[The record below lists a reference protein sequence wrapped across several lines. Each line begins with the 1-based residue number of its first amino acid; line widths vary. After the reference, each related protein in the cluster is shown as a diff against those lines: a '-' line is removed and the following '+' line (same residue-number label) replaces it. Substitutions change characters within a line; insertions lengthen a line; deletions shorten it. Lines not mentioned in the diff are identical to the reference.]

1 MIWAPPTDNYNETV
15 HALNQQSQELEQL
28 RVLAGRPALA
38 RIPSYLRLSGPGW
51 LQGAMTLGGGS
62 AITSLTIGGV
72 YGYELLWVQPL
83 SMLIGCIMLF
93 ALSHQ
98 TLSTGQSPF
107 TAMRDHVHGSVAWVW
122 AIAALASSIIWG
134 FSHYPLSAGMLEE
147 IIAVG
152 TGFSL
157 QESEGIGRELYLFA
171 LAILVWMVCAYTAW
185 HYGAGGRAV
194 KLFETSIKVL
204 STMIVLAF
212 LWVVV
217 SATLNG
223 QVDWSA
229 VLAGY
234 VPRSLPSDSA
244 GVTTIM
250 AALGTAVGINMTFIY
265 GYTLLDR
272 GWGSAHR
279 ELSRYDIVM
288 GLVIP
293 YILVTSLISIAAAG
307 AFYGSDMSIQGKLS
321 PAQAGMMFSEA
332 GMGPVTGRL
341 IFAVGI
347 LGMAVGSLV
356 MHMLCC
362 GAAAGAM
369 FNWEPNSRQYRL
381 ALLLPTPAVLGVFLW
396 SSMGAYVV
404 LPTSAICGFLLPIA
418 YIGWL
423 VLNNNKSYLGADRP
437 TGSKRVLYNA
447 AMVLCIVTVLA
458 SVTYST
464 GIKLNWF

>member
-1 MIWAPPTDNYNETV
+1 MSDTV
-15 HALNQQSQELEQL
+15 NGSDSAQL
-28 RVLAGRPALA
+28 AEIAARSALA
-38 RIPSYLRLSGPGW
+38 RVPAYLRLSGPGW

-62 AITSLTIGGV
+62 AITSLTIGAV
-72 YGYELLWVQPL
+72 YGYELLWVQPVA
-83 SMLIGCIMLF
+83 MLIGCVMLF

-98 TLSTGQSPF
+98 TLSTGVKPF
-107 TAMRDHVHGSVAWVW
+107 AAMRDHVNPALAWLW

-147 IIAVG
+147 VIAVS

-157 QESEGIGRELYLFA
+157 QGEGLSRELFLFA
-171 LAILVWMVCAYTAW
+171 LAIAVWMLCAYTAW

-194 KLFETSIKVL
+194 TLFETAIKCL
-204 STMIVLAF
+204 STMIVIAF
-212 LWVVV
+212 LWVVIRA
-217 SATLNG
+217 SASG
-223 QVDWSA
+223 QVDWAA

-234 VPRSLPSDSA
+234 VPGRLPDDAA
-244 GVTTIM
+244 GVTTVM
-250 AALGTAVGINMTFIY
+250 AALGTAVGINMTFVY
-265 GYTLLDR
+265 GYTLIDR
-272 GWGSAHR
+272 GWGREHR
-279 ELSRYDIVM
+279 ELSRWDIVM

-293 YILVTSLISIAAAG
+293 YILVTGLISIAAAG

-321 PAQAGMMFSEA
+321 PAQAGGMFVDA

-341 IFAVGI
+341 VFALGV
-347 LGMAVGSLV
+347 LGMAIGSLV

-369 FNWEPNSRQYRL
+369 FNWEPHSRAYRL

-396 SSMGAYVV
+396 SSMGAYVI

-418 YIGWL
+418 YLGWL
-423 VLNNNKSYLGADRP
+423 FLNNNRQYLGEDCPR
-437 TGSKRVLYNA
+437 GGRQLVFNL
-447 AMVLCIVTVLA
+447 AMVTCIAMVLA

-464 GIKLNWF
+464 SVAMGWI

>member
-1 MIWAPPTDNYNETV
+1 MTQET
-15 HALNQQSQELEQL
+15 AELQT
-28 RVLAGRPALA
+28 LAAQPALKRVPA
-38 RIPSYLRLSGPGW
+38 YVRLSGPGW

-62 AITSLTIGGV
+62 AITSLTIGAV

-98 TLSTGQSPF
+98 TLSTGKKPF
-107 TAMRDHVHGSVAWVW
+107 AAMRDHVHPSLAWFW

-147 IIAVG
+147 IVSVG
-152 TGFSL
+152 TGFDLKDSGGL
-157 QESEGIGRELYLFA
+157 GRELYLFA

-194 KLFETSIKVL
+194 TIFETAIKLL

-212 LWVVV
+212 AWVVITA
-217 SATLNG
+217 SANG
-223 QVDWSA
+223 QIDWGA

-234 VPRSLPSDSA
+234 VPRSLPSDDA

-250 AALGTAVGINMTFIY
+250 AALGTAVGINMTFVY

-272 GWGSAHR
+272 GWGPAHR
-279 ELSRYDIVM
+279 ELSRWDIVM
-288 GLVIP
+288 GLVVP
-293 YILVTSLISIAAAG
+293 YILVTGLISIAAAG
-307 AFYGSDMSIQGKLS
+307 AFYGSDMDIQGKLA
-321 PAQAGMMFSEA
+321 PAQAGAMFSEA

-341 IFAVGI
+341 VFAVGV
-347 LGMAVGSLV
+347 LGMAAGSLV

-369 FNWEPNSRQYRL
+369 FNWERHSTKYRL

-396 SSMGAYVV
+396 STMGPYVI

-423 VLNNNKSYLGADRP
+423 FLNNSEAYLGADRP
-437 TGSKRVLYNA
+437 AGGRRTLYNA

-464 GIKLNWF
+464 GVKLDWF

>member
-1 MIWAPPTDNYNETV
+1 MSDTV
-15 HALNQQSQELEQL
+15 NGSDSAQL
-28 RVLAGRPALA
+28 AEIAARPALA
-38 RIPSYLRLSGPGW
+38 RVPAYLRLSGPGW

-62 AITSLTIGGV
+62 AITSLTIGAV
-72 YGYELLWVQPL
+72 YGYELLWVQPVA
-83 SMLIGCIMLF
+83 MLIGCVMLF

-98 TLSTGQSPF
+98 TLSTGVKPF
-107 TAMRDHVHGSVAWVW
+107 AAMRDHVNPALAWLW

-147 IIAVG
+147 VIAVS

-157 QESEGIGRELYLFA
+157 QGEGLSRELFLFA
-171 LAILVWMVCAYTAW
+171 LAIAVWMLCAYTAW

-194 KLFETSIKVL
+194 TLFETAIKCL
-204 STMIVLAF
+204 STMIVIAF
-212 LWVVV
+212 LWVVIRA
-217 SATLNG
+217 SASG
-223 QVDWSA
+223 QVDWAA

-234 VPRSLPSDSA
+234 VPGRLPDDAA
-244 GVTTIM
+244 GVTTVM
-250 AALGTAVGINMTFIY
+250 AALGTAVGINMTFVY
-265 GYTLLDR
+265 GYTLIDR
-272 GWGSAHR
+272 GWGREHR
-279 ELSRYDIVM
+279 ELSRWDIVM

-293 YILVTSLISIAAAG
+293 YILVTGLISIAAAG

-321 PAQAGMMFSEA
+321 PAQAGGMFVDA

-341 IFAVGI
+341 VFALGV
-347 LGMAVGSLV
+347 LGMAIGSLV

-369 FNWEPNSRQYRL
+369 FNWEPHSRAYRL

-396 SSMGAYVV
+396 SSMGAYVI

-418 YIGWL
+418 YLGWL
-423 VLNNNKSYLGADRP
+423 FLNNNRQYLGEDCPR
-437 TGSKRVLYNA
+437 GGRQLVFNL
-447 AMVLCIVTVLA
+447 AMVTCIAMVLA

-464 GIKLNWF
+464 SVAMGWI

>member
-1 MIWAPPTDNYNETV
+1 MSTGTAQLT
-15 HALNQQSQELEQL
+15 ALASQ
-28 RVLAGRPALA
+28 PALR
-38 RIPSYLRLSGPGW
+38 RIPAYVRLSGPGW

-62 AITSLTIGGV
+62 AITSLTIGAV

-98 TLSTGQSPF
+98 TLSTGIAPF
-107 TAMRDHVHGSVAWVW
+107 AAMRDHVHPVVAWLW

-147 IIAVG
+147 VVAVG
-152 TGFSL
+152 TGFTL
-157 QESEGIGRELYLFA
+157 HDAGALREAYLFGLA
-171 LAILVWMVCAYTAW
+171 LLVWGLCAYTAW

-194 KLFETSIKVL
+194 TLFETAIKLL
-204 STMIVLAF
+204 SSTIILAF
-212 LWVVV
+212 AWVVLTA
-217 SATLNG
+217 SANG
-223 QVDWSA
+223 QVDWGA
-229 VLAGY
+229 VLSGY
-234 VPRSLPSDSA
+234 IPRSLPDDSG

-250 AALGTAVGINMTFIY
+250 AALGTAVGINMTFVY

-272 GWGSAHR
+272 DWGRAHR
-279 ELSRYDIVM
+279 ELSRWDIVM

-293 YILVTSLISIAAAG
+293 YVLVTSLISIAAAG
-307 AFYGSDMSIQGKLS
+307 AFFGSDLSIQGKLA
-321 PAQAGMMFSEA
+321 PAQAGDMFAEA
-332 GMGPVTGRL
+332 GMGEVTGRL

-369 FNWEPNSRQYRL
+369 FDWPSHSFRYRL

-396 SSMGAYVV
+396 SSMGPWVI

-418 YIGWL
+418 YIGWFF
-423 VLNNNKSYLGADRP
+423 LNNSRTYLGADRP
-437 TGSKRVLYNA
+437 AGGRRVVYNI
-447 AMVLCIVTVLA
+447 AMGLCILTVLA

-464 GIKLNWF
+464 GVRLDWF

>member
-1 MIWAPPTDNYNETV
+1 MSTTDDTAYASEIASLE
-15 HALNQQSQELEQL
+15 AL
-28 RVLAGRPALA
+28 AARPAVA
-38 RIPSYLRLSGPGW
+38 RIPGYLKLSGPGW

-72 YGYELLWVQPL
+72 YGYELLWVQPVA
-83 SMLIGCIMLF
+83 MIIGCVMLF

-98 TLSTGQSPF
+98 TLSTGIKPF
-107 TAMRDHVHGSVAWVW
+107 AAMRDYVHPSLAWLW

-147 IIAVG
+147 VIIVA

-157 QESEGIGRELYLFA
+157 VDSSGASREIFLFG
-171 LAILVWMVCAYTAW
+171 LAILVWMLCAYTAW

-194 KLFETSIKVL
+194 VIFETAIKLL
-204 STMIVLAF
+204 STMIILAF

-217 SATLNG
+217 SASAAG
-223 QVDWSA
+223 QVDWGA

-234 VPRSLPSDSA
+234 IPSGLPGDAA
-244 GVTTIM
+244 GVTTVM
-250 AALGTAVGINMTFIY
+250 AALGTAVGINMTFVY

-272 GWGSAHR
+272 GWGPAHR
-279 ELSRYDIVM
+279 ELSRYDILM

-293 YILVTSLISIAAAG
+293 YILVTGLISIAAAG

-321 PAQAGMMFSEA
+321 PAQAGAMFADA

-341 IFAVGI
+341 VFALGV
-347 LGMAVGSLV
+347 LGMAIGSLV

-369 FNWEPNSRQYRL
+369 FNWEPHSRKYRL

-396 SSMGAYVV
+396 SSMGAYVI
-404 LPTSAICGFLLPIA
+404 LPTSAICGLLLPIA
-418 YIGWL
+418 YLGWL
-423 VLNNNKSYLGADRP
+423 FLNNNRRYLGDNCP
-437 TGSKRVLYNA
+437 TGGRAVFYNL
-447 AMVLCIVTVLA
+447 AMVLCIVLVLA
-458 SVTYST
+458 SVIYST
-464 GIKLNWF
+464 SVAMGWI

>member
-1 MIWAPPTDNYNETV
+1 MSDTV
-15 HALNQQSQELEQL
+15 NSSDSAQL
-28 RVLAGRPALA
+28 AEIAARPALA
-38 RIPSYLRLSGPGW
+38 RVPAYLRLSGPGW

-62 AITSLTIGGV
+62 AITSLTIGAV
-72 YGYELLWVQPL
+72 YGYELLWVQPVA
-83 SMLIGCIMLF
+83 MLIGCVMLF

-98 TLSTGQSPF
+98 TLSTGVKPF
-107 TAMRDHVHGSVAWVW
+107 AAMRDHVNPALAWLW

-147 IIAVG
+147 VIAVS

-157 QESEGIGRELYLFA
+157 QGEGLSRELFLFA
-171 LAILVWMVCAYTAW
+171 LAIAVWMLCAYTAW

-194 KLFETSIKVL
+194 TLFETAIKCL
-204 STMIVLAF
+204 STMIVIAF
-212 LWVVV
+212 LWVVIRA
-217 SATLNG
+217 SASG
-223 QVDWSA
+223 QVDWAA

-234 VPRSLPSDSA
+234 VPGRLPDDAA
-244 GVTTIM
+244 GVTTVM
-250 AALGTAVGINMTFIY
+250 AALGTAVGINMTFVY
-265 GYTLLDR
+265 GYTLIDR
-272 GWGSAHR
+272 GWGREHR
-279 ELSRYDIVM
+279 ELSRWDIVM

-293 YILVTSLISIAAAG
+293 YILVTGLISIAAAG

-321 PAQAGMMFSEA
+321 PAQAGGMFVDA

-341 IFAVGI
+341 VFALGV
-347 LGMAVGSLV
+347 LGMAIGSLV

-369 FNWEPNSRQYRL
+369 FNWEPHSRAYRL

-396 SSMGAYVV
+396 SSMGAYVI

-418 YIGWL
+418 YLGWL
-423 VLNNNKSYLGADRP
+423 FLNNNRQYLGEDCPR
-437 TGSKRVLYNA
+437 GGRQLVFNL
-447 AMVLCIVTVLA
+447 AMVTCIAMVLA

-464 GIKLNWF
+464 SVAMGWI

>member
-1 MIWAPPTDNYNETV
+1 MSSDQLA
-15 HALNQQSQELEQL
+15 EL
-28 RVLAGRPALA
+28 ATKPALL
-38 RIPSYLRLSGPGW
+38 RIPTYLRLSGPGW

-72 YGYELLWVQPL
+72 YGYKLLWVQPL

-98 TLSTGQSPF
+98 TLSTGKKPF
-107 TAMRDHVHGSVAWVW
+107 DAMRDHAHPSIAWLW

-147 IIAVG
+147 IVAVS

-157 QESEGIGRELYLFA
+157 QGSDGFGREAFLFA
-171 LAILVWMVCAYTAW
+171 LALMVWALCAYTAW
-185 HYGAGGRAV
+185 NYGAGGRSVAV
-194 KLFETSIKVL
+194 FETAIKLL
-204 STMIVLAF
+204 SGMIILAF
-212 LWVVV
+212 LWVVIV
-217 SATLNG
+217 ASANG
-223 QVDWSA
+223 QIDWAA
-229 VLAGY
+229 VMAGY
-234 VPRSLPSDSA
+234 IPSSLPTDAA
-244 GVTTIM
+244 GVTTVM
-250 AALGTAVGINMTFIY
+250 AALGTAVGINMTFVY

-272 GWGSAHR
+272 SWGRAHR
-279 ELSRYDIVM
+279 ELSRYDIVL

-293 YILVTSLISIAAAG
+293 YVLVTGLISIAAAG
-307 AFYGSDMSIQGKLS
+307 AFYGSDMDIQGKLA
-321 PAQAGMMFSEA
+321 PAQAGAMFADA

-369 FNWEPNSRQYRL
+369 FNLEPHSRAYRL

-396 SSMGAYVV
+396 STMGAYVV

-418 YIGWL
+418 YLGWL
-423 VLNNNKSYLGADRP
+423 FLNNNSEFLGADRP
-437 TGSKRVLYNA
+437 KGTARLLSNT
-447 AMVLCIVTVLA
+447 AMVLCILTVLA
-458 SVTYST
+458 SVVYTT
-464 GIKLNWF
+464 AIALNWF

>member
-1 MIWAPPTDNYNETV
+1 
-15 HALNQQSQELEQL
+15 
-28 RVLAGRPALA
+28 
-38 RIPSYLRLSGPGW
+38 
-51 LQGAMTLGGGS
+51 MTLGGGS
-62 AITSLTIGGV
+62 AITSLTIGAV

-93 ALSHQ
+93 ALSYQ
-98 TLSTGQSPF
+98 TLSTAEKPF
-107 TAMRDHVHGSVAWVW
+107 TAMRDHVNPLLAWLW

-147 IIAVG
+147 IVAVG
-152 TGFSL
+152 TGFDL
-157 QESEGIGRELYLFA
+157 KEGAGMAREMYLFG
-171 LAILVWMVCAYTAW
+171 LAVLVWMVCAYTAW

-194 KLFETSIKVL
+194 TVFETAIKLL

-212 LWVVV
+212 LWVVIT
-217 SATLNG
+217 ATANG
-223 QVDWSA
+223 QVDWGQ

-234 VPRSLPSDSA
+234 IPRSLPADDA

-250 AALGTAVGINMTFIY
+250 AALGTAVGINMTFVY

-272 GWGSAHR
+272 GWGREHR
-279 ELSRYDIVM
+279 ELSRWDIVM

-293 YILVTSLISIAAAG
+293 YVLVTGLISIAAAG
-307 AFYGSDMSIQGKLS
+307 AFYGSDLSIQGKLS
-321 PAQAGMMFSEA
+321 PAQAGAMFSDA

-341 IFAVGI
+341 VFAFGV

-369 FNWEPNSRQYRL
+369 FDWEPNSTKYRL

-396 SSMGAYVV
+396 STMGAYVI
-404 LPTSAICGFLLPIA
+404 LPTSAICGLLLPIA
-418 YIGWL
+418 YLGWL
-423 VLNNNKSYLGADRP
+423 FLNNSRDYLGEDRP
-437 TGSKRVLYNA
+437 EGNRRVLYNF
-447 AMVLCIVTVLA
+447 AMLLCIATVLA
-458 SVTYST
+458 SVVYST

>member
-1 MIWAPPTDNYNETV
+1 MNDS
-15 HALNQQSQELEQL
+15 LNTSEIQQLTQL
-28 RVLAGRPALA
+28 ANKPALA
-38 RIPSYLRLSGPGW
+38 RVPTYLRLSGPGW

-62 AITSLTIGGV
+62 AITSLTIGAV

-83 SMLIGCIMLF
+83 AMLIGCIMLF

-98 TLSTGQSPF
+98 TLSTGIKPF
-107 TAMRDHVHGSVAWVW
+107 DAMRRHVSPALAWLW

-147 IIAVG
+147 IIAVS
-152 TGFSL
+152 TGFNL
-157 QESEGIGRELYLFA
+157 QAESDSGAAREFYLFV
-171 LAILVWMVCAYTAW
+171 LAIAVWMLCAYTAW

-194 KLFETSIKVL
+194 TLFETAIKCL
-204 STMIVLAF
+204 SGMIILAF
-212 LWVVV
+212 LWVVI
-217 SATLNG
+217 SATAGG
-223 QVDWSA
+223 QIDWSA

-234 VPRSLPSDSA
+234 IPGRLPGDAA
-244 GVTTIM
+244 GVTTVM
-250 AALGTAVGINMTFIY
+250 AALGTAVGINMTFVY

-272 GWGSAHR
+272 NWGRAHR
-279 ELSRYDIVM
+279 ELSRWDIVM

-293 YILVTSLISIAAAG
+293 YILVTGLISIAAAG
-307 AFYGSDMSIQGKLS
+307 AFYGSDLSIQGKLS
-321 PAQAGMMFSEA
+321 PAQAGAMFADA

-341 IFAVGI
+341 VFAFGV
-347 LGMAVGSLV
+347 LGMAIGSLV

-369 FNWEPNSRQYRL
+369 FGWEPHSTRYRL

-396 SSMGAYVV
+396 STMGAYVI

-418 YIGWL
+418 YLGWL
-423 VLNNNKSYLGADRP
+423 FLNNNKEYLGQDCPSGRRQVVFN
-437 TGSKRVLYNA
+437 T
-447 AMVLCIVTVLA
+447 AMVACIFMVLA

-464 GIKLNWF
+464 SVAMGWI

>member
-1 MIWAPPTDNYNETV
+1 MSTTTANDIQSESLQLA
-15 HALNQQSQELEQL
+15 AL
-28 RVLAGRPALA
+28 AAKPALA
-38 RIPSYLRLSGPGW
+38 RIPGYLRLSGPGW

-62 AITSLTIGGV
+62 AITSLTIGAV

-83 SMLIGCIMLF
+83 AMLIGCIMLF

-98 TLSTGQSPF
+98 TLSTGVKPF
-107 TAMRDHVHGSVAWVW
+107 AAMRDHVHPSLAWVW
-122 AIAALASSIIWG
+122 AISALLSSIIWG

-147 IIAVG
+147 VIAVS

-157 QESEGIGRELYLFA
+157 EGSEGVGREIYLFV
-171 LAILVWMVCAYTAW
+171 LAILIWMLCAYTAW

-194 KLFETSIKVL
+194 KVFETAIKYL
-204 STMIVLAF
+204 SGMIVLAF
-212 LWVVV
+212 LWVVI
-217 SATLNG
+217 SATAAG
-223 QVDWSA
+223 QVDWGA

-234 VPRSLPSDSA
+234 IPGRLPTDAA
-244 GVTTIM
+244 GVTTVM
-250 AALGTAVGINMTFIY
+250 AALGTAVGINMTFVY

-272 GWGSAHR
+272 GWGPAHR

-293 YILVTSLISIAAAG
+293 YVLVTGLISIAAAG

-321 PAQAGMMFSEA
+321 PAQAGAMFADA

-341 IFAVGI
+341 IFAFGV
-347 LGMAVGSLV
+347 LGMAIGSLV

-369 FNWEPNSRQYRL
+369 FNWEPHSRNYRL

-418 YIGWL
+418 YLGWL
-423 VLNNNKSYLGADRP
+423 FLNNNRRYLGDDCPSGGRAIVFN
-437 TGSKRVLYNA
+437 TAMA
-447 AMVLCIVTVLA
+447 ACILMVLA
-458 SVTYST
+458 SVSYST
-464 GIKLNWF
+464 SVAMGWI

>member
-1 MIWAPPTDNYNETV
+1 MTTAAGAVSSAEQT
-15 HALNQQSQELEQL
+15 QL
-28 RVLAGRPALA
+28 RALASQPALA
-38 RIPSYLRLSGPGW
+38 RIPTYLRLSGPGW

-62 AITSLTIGGV
+62 AITSLTIGAV

-83 SMLIGCIMLF
+83 AMLIGCIMLF

-98 TLSTGQSPF
+98 TLSTGSRPF
-107 TAMRDHVHGSVAWVW
+107 EAMRDHVHPSLAWLW

-147 IIAVG
+147 VIAVG

-157 QESEGIGRELYLFA
+157 ADEGASREAFLFLLA
-171 LAILVWMVCAYTAW
+171 LLVWMLCAYTAW
-185 HYGAGGRAV
+185 HYGNGGRAV
-194 KLFETSIKVL
+194 KIFETAIKCL
-204 STMIVLAF
+204 SCMIIVAF

-217 SATLNG
+217 RASANG

-234 VPRSLPSDSA
+234 IPSSLPRDAA
-244 GVTTIM
+244 GVTTVM
-250 AALGTAVGINMTFIY
+250 AALGTAVGINMTFVY

-272 GWGSAHR
+272 GWGREHR

-293 YILVTSLISIAAAG
+293 YILVTGLISIAAAG
-307 AFYGSDMSIQGKLS
+307 AFYGSDLSIQGKLS
-321 PAQAGMMFSEA
+321 PAQAGSMFAEA

-341 IFAVGI
+341 VFALGV

-369 FNWEPNSRQYRL
+369 FKLAPHSRAYKL
-381 ALLLPTPAVLGVFLW
+381 CLLLPTPAVLGVFLW
-396 SSMGAYVV
+396 STMGAYVI

-418 YIGWL
+418 YLGWL
-423 VLNNNKSYLGADRP
+423 FLNNSRSYLGDDRP
-437 TGSKRVLYNA
+437 AGGKALLYNG
-447 AMVLCIVTVLA
+447 AMLLCILTVLA
-458 SVTYST
+458 SVSYST
-464 GIKLNWF
+464 SVAMGWL

>member
-1 MIWAPPTDNYNETV
+1 MTDATANAMTNAAGEV
-15 HALNQQSQELEQL
+15 EQL
-28 RVLAGRPALA
+28 TALAARPALA
-38 RIPSYLRLSGPGW
+38 RIPAYVRLSGPGW

-62 AITSLTIGGV
+62 AITSLTIGAV

-98 TLSTGQSPF
+98 TLSTGEQPF
-107 TAMRDHVHGSVAWVW
+107 RAMRDHVHPSLAWLW

-147 IIAVG
+147 ILAVAAG
-152 TGFSL
+152 VQVDDGAAR
-157 QESEGIGRELYLFA
+157 EGYLFA
-171 LAILVWMVCAYTAW
+171 LAVLVWLLCAYTAW
-185 HYGAGGRAV
+185 NYGGGGRAV
-194 KLFETSIKVL
+194 KVFETAIKLL
-204 STMIVLAF
+204 SSMIVLAF

-217 SATLNG
+217 TATSNG
-223 QVDWSA
+223 QVDWGA
-229 VLAGY
+229 VLGGY
-234 VPRSLPSDSA
+234 VPRSLPSDAA

-250 AALGTAVGINMTFIY
+250 AALGTAVGINMTFVY

-272 GWGSAHR
+272 GWGRAHR

-293 YILVTSLISIAAAG
+293 YILVTGLISIAAAG
-307 AFYGSDMSIQGKLS
+307 AFYGSEMSIQGKLA
-321 PAQAGMMFSEA
+321 PAQAGAMFAAA
-332 GMGPVTGRL
+332 GMGEITGRL
-341 IFAVGI
+341 VFAVGV

-369 FNWEPNSRQYRL
+369 FNWAPHSRAYRL

-396 SSMGAYVV
+396 SSMGPYVI

-418 YIGWL
+418 YVGWL
-423 VLNNNKSYLGADRP
+423 FLNNSDAYLGADRP
-437 TGSKRVLYNA
+437 AGGRRVLYNA
-447 AMVLCIVTVLA
+447 AMALCILTVLA

-464 GIKLNWF
+464 GVTLGWF

>member
-1 MIWAPPTDNYNETV
+1 MSTEIAKTAAQRE
-15 HALNQQSQELEQL
+15 SEQL
-28 RVLAGRPALA
+28 IALTEKPALQ
-38 RIPSYLRLSGPGW
+38 RIPTYLRLSGPGW

-62 AITSLTIGGV
+62 AITSLTIGAV

-83 SMLIGCIMLF
+83 SMLVGCIMLF

-98 TLSTGQSPF
+98 TLSTGVKPF
-107 TAMRDHVHGSVAWVW
+107 EAMRTHVHPSIAWLW

-134 FSHYPLSAGMLEE
+134 FSHYPLSAGMAEE
-147 IIAVG
+147 IIAVA

-157 QESEGIGRELYLFA
+157 VGSEGISREIYLFV
-171 LAILVWMVCAYTAW
+171 LAICVWALCAYTAW
-185 HYGAGGRAV
+185 NYGLSGRPV
-194 KLFETSIKVL
+194 MIFENAIKYL
-204 STMIVLAF
+204 SAMIILAF
-212 LWVVV
+212 LWVVIQA
-217 SATLNG
+217 SNSG
-223 QVDWSA
+223 QIDWAA

-234 VPRSLPSDSA
+234 IPSSLPSYRE

-250 AALGTAVGINMTFIY
+250 AALGTAVGINMTFVY

-272 GWGSAHR
+272 GWGKEHR

-293 YILVTSLISIAAAG
+293 YILVTGLISIAAAG
-307 AFYGSDMSIQGKLS
+307 AFYGSELSIQGKLS
-321 PAQAGMMFSEA
+321 PAQAGAMFSSA

-341 IFAVGI
+341 VFAVGI

-369 FNWEPNSRQYRL
+369 FNWAPHSTKYRL

-396 SSMGAYVV
+396 STMGAYVI

-423 VLNNNKSYLGADRP
+423 LLNNSRGYLKEDCP
-437 TGSKRVLYNA
+437 TGSRQLQVNI

-464 GIKLNWF
+464 GIALNWF

>member
-1 MIWAPPTDNYNETV
+1 MSAEAAY
-15 HALNQQSQELEQL
+15 LSELA
-28 RVLAGRPALA
+28 RRPAVQRVPA
-38 RIPSYLRLSGPGW
+38 YLRLSGPGW

-62 AITSLTIGGV
+62 AITSLTIGAV

-83 SMLIGCIMLF
+83 SMLIGCVMLF

-98 TLSTGQSPF
+98 TLSTGEQPF
-107 TAMRDHVHGSVAWVW
+107 SAMRDHVHPSLAWLW

-147 IIAVG
+147 IVVVS
-152 TGFSL
+152 TGFSVDPAN
-157 QESEGIGRELYLFA
+157 EAARDGYLFI
-171 LAILVWMVCAYTAW
+171 LAILVWALCAFTAW
-185 HYGAGGRAV
+185 NYGVGGRAV
-194 KLFETSIKVL
+194 NVFETAIKLL

-212 LWVVV
+212 AWVVFTA
-217 SATLNG
+217 SMNG
-223 QVDWSA
+223 QVDWGA

-234 VPRSLPSDSA
+234 VPRSLPDDAA

-250 AALGTAVGINMTFIY
+250 AALGTAVGINMTFVY

-272 GWGSAHR
+272 GWGRAHR

-293 YILVTSLISIAAAG
+293 YLLVTSLISIAAAG
-307 AFYGSDMSIQGKLS
+307 AFSGSELSLQGKLS
-321 PAQAGMMFSEA
+321 PSAAGAMFSNA
-332 GMGPVTGRL
+332 GMGEVTGRL
-341 IFAVGI
+341 VFAVGI

-369 FNWEPNSRQYRL
+369 FNLPPNSRGYRL

-396 SSMGAYVV
+396 STMGAYVI

-418 YIGWL
+418 YLGWL
-423 VLNNNKSYLGADRP
+423 ALNNRPDYLGDAMPR
-437 TGSKRVLYNA
+437 GARRFFYNA
-447 AMVLCIVTVLA
+447 AMVVCIVTVLA

-464 GIKLNWF
+464 GVKLDWF